1 MASSASNSVPL
12 GTALDRSEPLA
23 GLLQRV
29 RESRARFE
37 AVAGLLPAGL
47 KESVRPGPLDDASW
61 VLLVPHAAAAAK
73 VRQILPALQEALLA
87 RGWPGPAI
95 KIKVLPRAQIL

>member
-1 MASSASNSVPL
+1 M

-29 RESRARFE
+29 HESRARFE

-47 KESVRPGPLDDASW
+47 REGMRPGPLDDTCW

-73 VRQILPALQEALLA
+73 LRQLLPALDAALRE

-95 KIKVLPRAQIL
+95 KIKVLPRA